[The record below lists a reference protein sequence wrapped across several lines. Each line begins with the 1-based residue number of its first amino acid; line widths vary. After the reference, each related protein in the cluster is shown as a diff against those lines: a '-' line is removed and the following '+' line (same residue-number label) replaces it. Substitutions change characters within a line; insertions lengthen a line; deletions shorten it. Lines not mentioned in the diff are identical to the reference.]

1 MKKLAVVMAMTLVA
15 AGMAWGSSV
24 YRTENF
30 NGYSAGALPAD
41 NGWSSA
47 NADVT
52 TDGGTWAGDTADK
65 DIEVAAGAATNTI
78 SGATSLSTKVWTQ
91 FAIKPALGANPDPDT
106 YTNASSFLMYFP
118 TNGLLEVWNGSDW
131 TSCSNDIW
139 GNASAQITDD
149 SWQEISI
156 CQNFATQEA
165 AIFRNGTCLVQG
177 LPWPD
182 SDQDDYN
189 KFVVGNQD
197 GTARV
202 DYVSIANDDFDDA
215 FANVNSNSTLN
226 STADFNEMQDNGYLA
241 RTLYADGGTTAPH
254 YATVT
259 GAVAACKAGD
269 VINIAAGMASDN
281 ITLAGGFAYTF
292 EGAAYT
298 AGTFTVNS
306 GSTVTFNQNIEA
318 TTLTANG
325 NVTMASGNLDA
336 STATVDASVTLAL
349 GGGTGTIGTLNN
361 IGAGGQITV
370 ASDGALAV
378 TTLTTMDNDANI
390 VVTSGYFYYGEIS
403 MEGSFTINGED
414 LKATGI
420 AVHYPYNETWETFAD
435 GQKVNQ
441 LGFAGWDA
449 TDDGVLVVANG
460 TNASVLALAAN
471 HVGTGW
477 ASDTKAV
484 ILPDGTTI
492 SNQVA
497 NSSDA
502 YNDAGGM
509 IWTDYYIKP
518 SPGAAPSGDQTGAF
532 VCFVNTN
539 NYLEVYTNA
548 TTTYVCSTGA
558 NGGNYDTQLKMYSD
572 KFSRVTVH
580 MNFNTKK
587 FAVIVNGV
595 MVKDQLSFANTSAT
609 LYNSF
614 VAQSP
619 DGESYL
625 DDVDINYGLPDGLS
639 DFNTYAQ
646 LDLDGDG
653 FADAYEVQNFPSL
666 AHPLG
671 TIFKF
676 L

>member
-1 MKKLAVVMAMTLVA
+1 MKKLACVMAMTLVA
-15 AGMAWGSSV
+15 AGVAWGSIYDQDDFSS
-24 YRTENF
+24 YTPGNAP
-30 NGYSAGALPAD
+30 GGS
-41 NGWSSA
+41 WSSA
-47 NADVT
+47 NAEVST
-52 TDGGTWAGDTADK
+52 ADGDWAGDGDVY
-65 DIEVAAGAATNTI
+65 DIEVNDGAATNTI
-78 SGATSLSTKVWTQ
+78 TATPGSTKVWTQ
-91 FAIKPALGANPDPDT
+91 FAIKPAFGVGPDADS
-106 YTNASSFLMYFP
+106 YTNQCSFLMYFP

-131 TSCSNDIW
+131 TTCSNDIW
-139 GNASAQITDD
+139 GNASATITGDT
-149 SWQEISI
+149 WQEISI
-156 CQNFATQEA
+156 CQNFDTKKA
-165 AIFRNGTCLVQG
+165 AIFRNGTCLVQD

-182 SDQDDYN
+182 PGQGDYD

-202 DYVSIANDDFDDA
+202 DYVSIANQEFDALFTQLDVNESLNPLDDFA
-215 FANVNSNSTLN
+215 EIQAN
-226 STADFNEMQDNGYLA
+226 GHLA

-259 GAVAACKAGD
+259 GAVAACRAGD
-269 VINIAAGMASDN
+269 VINIAAGMASDS
-281 ITLAGGFAYTF
+281 ITLDGGFAYTF
-292 EGAAYT
+292 TGAAYT
-298 AGTFTVNS
+298 AALFQVNS

-336 STATVDASVTLAL
+336 TSASVSASVTLAL
-349 GGGTGTIGTLNN
+349 GGGTGTIGTISG

-370 ASDGALAV
+370 ASGGALDV
-378 TTLTTMDNDANI
+378 TTLAMNDEAAI
-390 VVTSGYFYYGEIS
+390 VVTSGSFDYDQIS
-403 MEGSFTINGED
+403 MTGSFTINGSD
-414 LKATGI
+414 LNATGI
-420 AVHYPYNETWETFAD
+420 AVHYPYHETWENFNS

-441 LGFAGWDA
+441 LGFAGWGA
-449 TDDGVLVVANG
+449 TADGVQVMANG
-460 TNASVLALAAN
+460 TNAAAMAAT

-477 ASDTKAV
+477 TTGSKAV
-484 ILPDGTTI
+484 ILPDGTTV
-492 SNQVA
+492 SNLVA
-497 NSSDA
+497 TSSQA
-502 YNDAGGM
+502 YNDAGGS

-548 TTTYVCSTGA
+548 TSTYVCDTGA
-558 NGGNYDTQLKMYSD
+558 DAANHDAQLKMYSD

-595 MVKDQLSFANTSAT
+595 MVKDQLSFANTGAT
-609 LYNSF
+609 LYSSF

-639 DFNTYAQ
+639 DFATYAQ

-653 FADAYEVQNFPSL
+653 FADAWEVQNFPSL
-666 AHPLG
+666 AHPFG